1 MHTAG
6 PYSGILAYLVK
17 VVALTT
23 PTHVANIANEW
34 LPIQT
39 YGDAYFAISL
49 IRKCQSK
56 FHNVKLLDTVHSAC
70 GYKKFGLNT
79 FPDA

>member
-1 MHTAG
+1 MVQKVLKSVTVG

-17 VVALTT
+17 VVTLTT

-39 YGDAYFAISL
+39 YGDAYFAIFL
-49 IRKCQSK
+49 IKKCQSK
-56 FHNVKLLDTVHSAC
+56 FHEILSQMLKHHLH
-70 GYKKFGLNT
+70 
-79 FPDA
+79 

>member
-1 MHTAG
+1 MHTVG
-6 PYSGILAYLVK
+6 PNSGILAYLVK
-17 VVALTT
+17 VITLTM

-49 IRKCQSK
+49 K
-56 FHNVKLLDTVHSAC
+56 FHNVKLLDIVHSAC
-70 GYKKFGLNT
+70 
-79 FPDA
+79 

>member
-1 MHTAG
+1 MLDAHCG
-6 PYSGILAYLVK
+6 PLQWNLAYLVK
-17 VVALTT
+17 IVTLTT
-23 PTHVANIANEW
+23 PTHVANIVNEW

-56 FHNVKLLDTVHSAC
+56 FHNVKLLDTVYRTYS
-70 GYKKFGLNT
+70 NT
-79 FPDA
+79 TYAN